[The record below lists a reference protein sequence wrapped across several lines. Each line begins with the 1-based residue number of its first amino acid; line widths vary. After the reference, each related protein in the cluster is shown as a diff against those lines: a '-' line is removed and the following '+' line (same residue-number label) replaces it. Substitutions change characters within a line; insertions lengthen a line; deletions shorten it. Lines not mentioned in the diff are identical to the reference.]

1 MQLWHVQLQARACPE
16 LADAGAALRSLRE
29 CVCQAVAL
37 QCWAAEVAAQAC
49 DRANNGIR
57 EGVSICSWQWQVPS
71 VLLDVLGDG
80 LSELNNIYSSSEYTG
95 FI

>member
-1 MQLWHVQLQARACPE
+1 MPAQHC
-16 LADAGAALRSLRE
+16 
-29 CVCQAVAL
+29 AVAESASVR

-80 LSELNNIYSSSEYTG
+80 LSDLTSTVHQNIRDLSDAFSFKGSER
-95 FI
+95 FV